1 MVQRIELV
9 GRQEPR
15 QDVEDEVGRRVLE
28 PVVVRQPVE
37 ERGLQRAE
45 QRRVR
50 DAAPEIAQ
58 RGLRT
63 VAPADGHAVGHD
75 GGVHGAGARRAD
87 ALELDRLLLE
97 QAVEHA
103 PGEGAVRAAA
113 LEGEVDGPDPARERP
128 GFESR
133 DIDVLVHGVLPFSA
147 RSSRRR
153 PAAPSR

>member
-1 MVQRIELV
+1 MSKTRKAGEFSSPWLCVSRSNSDGCSGLNSAACEMR
-9 GRQEPR
+9 RQKSR
-15 QDVEDEVGRRVLE
+15 SAVL
-28 PVVVRQPVE
+28 
-37 ERGLQRAE
+37 RA
-45 QRRVR
+45 
-50 DAAPEIAQ
+50 
-58 RGLRT
+58 

-75 GGVHGAGARRAD
+75 GGVHGAGAGRAD

-128 GFESR
+128 GFEGR
-133 DIDVLVHGVLPFSA
+133 DIDVLVHGILPFSG

-153 PAAPSR
+153 PAARCR